1 MVIEPLEV
9 MSQKV
14 NQAELWL
21 WTSDILSWLCA
32 MDYFP
37 GAYTGGKTN
46 CPLDKLVTSCLQWL
60 KHLNNDK
67 D

>member
-37 GAYTGGKTN
+37 GTYTGGKKIRQTGDIM
-46 CPLDKLVTSCLQWL
+46 LAMAQALEQ
-60 KHLNNDK
+60 
-67 D
+67 

>member
-37 GAYTGGKTN
+37 GAYTGGKKIRQTGDIM
-46 CPLDKLVTSCLQWL
+46 LAMAQALEQ
-60 KHLNNDK
+60 
-67 D
+67 

>member
-37 GAYTGGKTN
+37 GAYTGGKN
-46 CPLDKLVTSCLQWL
+46 KLPFRQIGDIMLAMAQAL
-60 KHLNNDK
+60 EQ
-67 D
+67 